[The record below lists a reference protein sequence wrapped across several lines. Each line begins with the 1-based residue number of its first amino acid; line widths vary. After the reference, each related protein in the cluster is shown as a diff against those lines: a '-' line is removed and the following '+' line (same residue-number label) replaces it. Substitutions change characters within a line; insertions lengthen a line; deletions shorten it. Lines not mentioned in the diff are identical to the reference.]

1 MSNAALF
8 NILINQGATFSGLTF
23 ILRNT
28 VVLVSDA
35 VLGAITLNVSPLQY
49 NITGGSTLTFGTT
62 VVTLS
67 ANATAGDRTLSVNAT
82 SAALTKGAIA
92 KGDPID
98 LTGKS
103 ARAHIRKT
111 FADTTPAATFTCTIV
126 NPPTLGQV
134 QLSLSSAITTGLVAN
149 INPDRVDEI
158 ADLQAASF
166 PSSAETKLFLPGASP
181 YRWDLEIVSGTA
193 PNEIVTRYV
202 YGFVLVTSEAT
213 K

>member
-1 MSNAALF
+1 MSTSAY
-8 NILINQGATFSGLTF
+8 NIKLDQGSTFGPLTF
-23 ILRNT
+23 ILRHT

-35 VLGAITLNVSPLQY
+35 ALGAETLNISPLQY
-49 NITGGSTLTFGTT
+49 NITSGSTLTFGTT

-67 ANATAGDRTLSVNAT
+67 ANATAGDRTLSVDAI
-82 SAALTKGAIA
+82 SAAITKSATA
-92 KGDPID
+92 KGNPIN

-111 FADTTPAATFTCTIV
+111 FADTTPSATFTCAITS
-126 NPPTLGQV
+126 PPTLGQV
-134 QLSLSSAITTGLVAN
+134 QISLSSTSTAALAAN

-158 ADLQAASF
+158 TDLQSPTF
-166 PSSAETKLFLPGASP
+166 PSNIEAKIFLPGTSP
-181 YRWDLEIVSGTA
+181 YKWDLELYSGTS

-202 YGFVLVTSEAT
+202 YGLVLVTAEAT

>member
-1 MSNAALF
+1 MSTSAY
-8 NILINQGATFSGLTF
+8 NIKIDQGSTFGPITF
-23 ILRNT
+23 VLRNT

-35 VLGAITLNVSPLQY
+35 VLGAETLDVSPLQY
-49 NITGGSTLTFGTT
+49 NITSGSTLTFGTT
-62 VVTLS
+62 VITLS
-67 ANATAGDRTLSVNAT
+67 ANATAGDRTLSVTAT
-82 SAALTKGAIA
+82 SAALTKSATA

-111 FADTTPAATFTCTIV
+111 FDDTTPAATFTCAIV

-134 QLSLSSAITTGLVAN
+134 QLSLSSAVTAGLTAN

-158 ADLQAASF
+158 TNLQSTSF
-166 PSSAETKLFLPGASP
+166 PSSAEAKLFLPGASP